1 MMKKLYKLFCF
12 LFFAILV
19 ACGIAT
25 FGLEDMEFSENEN
38 RYLQKKPEFSTTSLK
53 DGSFQKELETYLSD
67 QFPFRN
73 FSLEFACELKK
84 VVGKTDI
91 NGVYLGKDGYYLQKI
106 SDADIDIE
114 NYKKNLERIELFLKN
129 YKQINT
135 SVLFVPTPETI
146 LEEKLPKYAKMYD
159 SELLYKMAKELLTD
173 AVFVDVRE
181 VLKENSDSYIYY
193 RTDHHWTSY
202 GAYLAYQRFCIE
214 NQMDY
219 KSLEDCKFRVF
230 SDDFLGTMYSKVLD
244 KQAKPDCVEIADNIG
259 KLEVS
264 NEKGRIS
271 LYDENAALQKDK
283 YQVFFGG
290 NTGLITINS
299 DNKNGK
305 KLLVIKDSFANSFI
319 PLLANQ
325 YETVLLIDPRYYP
338 NSIETLMEDNSITDA
353 LFLYEIYNFSSDTS
367 LLKLL
372 PR

>member
-1 MMKKLYKLFCF
+1 MKKLYKFFCF
-12 LFFAILV
+12 VFFAILI

-25 FGLEDMEFSENEN
+25 FCLEDIEFSENEN
-38 RYLQKKPEFSTTSLK
+38 RYLQKKPTLSITSLK
-53 DGSFQKELETYLSD
+53 EESFQKELESYLND
-67 QFPFRN
+67 QFPLRN
-73 FSLEFACELKK
+73 LSLEFTCELQKF
-84 VVGKTDI
+84 VGETDI

-114 NYKKNLERIELFLKN
+114 NYKKNLERIELFIKN
-129 YKQINT
+129 YTQINT
-135 SVLFVPTPETI
+135 SVLFVPTPGTI

-159 SELLYKMAKELLTD
+159 SESLYKMAKELLEG

-219 KSLEDCKFRVF
+219 KNLEDCKFSVF

-244 KQAKPDCVEIADNIG
+244 KQAKPDCVEIAKNIG
-259 KLEVS
+259 NLEVFS
-264 NEKGRIS
+264 EKGKIS
-271 LYDENAALQKDK
+271 LYDEDAVLQKDK

-290 NTGLITINS
+290 NTGIVTITS

-305 KLLVIKDSFANSFI
+305 KLLVIKDSFANSFV
-319 PLLANQ
+319 PLLASQ

-353 LFLYEIYNFSSDTS
+353 LFLYEMYNFSSDTS

-372 PR
+372 PH